1 MKTGSAATQK
11 VKDGGMKEMGKDRIY
26 SEKFGEIAPFEFNSR
41 VVDVFD
47 DMINRSVPLYGE
59 GLRRMAQLSEAF
71 YKENTRIYDLGC
83 SNGNF
88 GLAFLTVMGKKPFTM
103 IGVDNSVP
111 MIGMYKERLDQRPN
125 GENIRLVCARME
137 DVALSNASVIVL
149 NLSLQFLPISQRDDL
164 IRSVHNALV
173 PSGILLVTEK
183 TIQTNS
189 GFTELFQDFY
199 YRFKKENGY
208 SNLEISQKR
217 DALENVLIPETVE
230 DHTDRFRRA
239 GFSGVEI
246 WQKWFNF
253 TSFICRK

>member
-1 MKTGSAATQK
+1 MA
-11 VKDGGMKEMGKDRIY
+11 KDNIY
-26 SEKFGEIAPFEFNSR
+26 SEKYGSVPPFEFNSK

-59 GLRRMAQLSEAF
+59 SIRRMAQLAETF
-71 YKENTRIYDLGC
+71 YVDHSLIYDLGC

-88 GLAFLTVMGKKPFTM
+88 GLTFLSTMGKKNFDM
-103 IGVDNSVP
+103 IGVDNSIP
-111 MIGMYKERLDQRPN
+111 MLSMYKARLNERPN
-125 GENIRLVCARME
+125 GENVHLVCGQME
-137 DVALSNASVIVL
+137 DILLTNASVVVM
-149 NLSLQFLPISQRDDL
+149 NLSVQFLPVALRDDL
-164 IRSVHNALV
+164 IHSVYQSLL

-183 TIQTNS
+183 TIQTHT

-230 DHTDRFRRA
+230 THVGRFRRA
-239 GFSGVEI
+239 GFPHVDI

-253 TSFICRK
+253 TSFICQK